1 MSVQKFATE
10 IRREQIVQ
18 AAVALIAS
26 EGMKGFNMA
35 GLARQVG
42 VAPSAIYHHFKNKDE
57 VLDAVL
63 DHLQNRLLGNVRSV
77 LERTPHPLDQL
88 KQLLAAHVE
97 LVVGHSAMPRIL
109 FSEDVYGGKPERRS
123 RLNDIIMRYISEL
136 TSIFRQ
142 GQQIRVIRHDLD
154 PEALAVMFLGLL
166 QPTAILWHL
175 SDGEFDAR
183 KQVEKG
189 WSIFTEAIRP

>member
-136 TSIFRQ
+136 ASIFRQ

>member
-1 MSVQKFATE
+1 MSVKKFATE
-10 IRREQIVQ
+10 IRREQIAQ
-18 AAVALIAS
+18 AAVELIAS
-26 EGMKGFNMA
+26 QGMKGFNMA

-57 VLDAVL
+57 VIEAVL

-77 LERTPHPLDQL
+77 LSMTPHPLDQL

-109 FSEDVYGGKPERRS
+109 FSEDIYGGKSEHRS
-123 RLNDIIMRYISEL
+123 RLKDIIMRYISEL
-136 TSIFRQ
+136 ASIFRQ
-142 GQQIRVIRHDLD
+142 GQQVRSIRPELD

-175 SDGEFDAR
+175 SDGEFDAK

-189 WSIFTEAIRP
+189 WSIFAEAIRP